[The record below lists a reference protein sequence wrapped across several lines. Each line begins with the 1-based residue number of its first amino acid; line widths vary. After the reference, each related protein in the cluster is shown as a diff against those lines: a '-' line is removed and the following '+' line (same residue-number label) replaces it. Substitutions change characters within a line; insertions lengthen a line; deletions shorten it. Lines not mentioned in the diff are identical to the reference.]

1 MQNFG
6 RGMWRRVDYSQKMES
21 SHFNRYS
28 EINYYLDL
36 LEYNKQ
42 KRDKKN
48 DIKDV
53 EVFKSSSIKD
63 PVVNK

>member
-21 SHFNRYS
+21 SYLDKYS

-42 KRDKKN
+42 KRDKEN
-48 DIKDV
+48 DI
-53 EVFKSSSIKD
+53 EGFKSSSIKD
-63 PVVNK
+63 PVIKKL